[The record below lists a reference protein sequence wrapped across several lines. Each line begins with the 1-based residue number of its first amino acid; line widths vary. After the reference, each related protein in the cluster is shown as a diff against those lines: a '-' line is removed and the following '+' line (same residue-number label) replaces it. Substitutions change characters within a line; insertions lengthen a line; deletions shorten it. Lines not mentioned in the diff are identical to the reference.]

1 MSKEMLPKDERV
13 EEIDAGVCVWTPT
26 LARGVYKSTCSMVPF
41 MDVMPRPGSNCPYCG
56 NQVVRDTDE

>member
-1 MSKEMLPKDERV
+1 MNDTSQHVVGLA

-41 MDVMPRPGSNCPYCG
+41 MDTMPRPGSNCPYCG
-56 NQVVRDTDE
+56 QQVIQDTES